1 MCIRVYAYI
10 ISIAQLLLS
19 RLIYNKKIFLITLVL
34 LVVYIPVYLNSLL
47 KIGLAL
53 QIMIHIILVILVA
66 SFLNSN
72 DIKTYDDITEKLHE
86 VLLSII
92 NILVLTYIPLYLNS
106 LLKIDLALKLMIYML
121 LGILCVSCMR
131 VKDIKIND
139 IIEKLKIFVYIDF
152 DFKLFDKRIEE
163 DNKGDLQVGINKE
176 NRKPVIV
183 PLKDRFVHS
192 LVLGPTGSGKT
203 SQTIIPMINQDMQN
217 PDFGITVIEPKGD
230 LAEKIYAM
238 AQHYGRKAIYF
249 NPILD
254 ACPTFNPLYG
264 PEDDVIEDITTIFKM
279 LNPDSPQ
286 FFQDMSEQL
295 LRNALKILKRLKGNS
310 ATLIDLN
317 TLIYDDGGNGKALI
331 NQFED
336 YNNDRVKNTSLQKEN
351 KEIINYFRGDYHN
364 ENSKTYEHTSGVRS
378 QVSKLV
384 SNKYLRKVLNPEDGQ
399 SDIRFDEHLDRVYE
413 DGKGEQLIFCIAT
426 AQGKL
431 RDLGSFLGYF
441 LILSYQSAV
450 FRRTGLEDTRMPHTL
465 ILDESQKYANQGMID
480 LLTQGR
486 SYRCATVLAT
496 QSLSLFEEEAGKG
509 FLETVKTNARNIFIY
524 PGISSTDAK
533 YYSDEFGEI
542 LKKRVSKGVSKQRF
556 NLLNHN
562 NTSSPTDS
570 INIVEEE
577 KARFTASE
585 IMYREFG
592 EITIKYIKKNTVQ
605 MPVVAD
611 IEFIPMELNK
621 KLDKMVIENND
632 LTSRGVDPNKYR
644 DLENAGELIYPLKK
658 IIEKNIEYDD
668 VI

>member
-1 MCIRVYAYI
+1 MKEFIKQCEKDIKWFSVFLVIIQSLIIVGFFLSRKSPFLFFGI
-10 ISIAQLLLS
+10 ISIAQLFIS
-19 RLIYNKKIFLITLVL
+19 RLIGNKKILSTQLILIGI
-34 LVVYIPVYLNSLL
+34 YIPV
-47 KIGLAL
+47 
-53 QIMIHIILVILVA
+53 
-66 SFLNSN
+66 
-72 DIKTYDDITEKLHE
+72 
-86 VLLSII
+86 
-92 NILVLTYIPLYLNS
+92 YLNS
-106 LLKIDLALKLMIYML
+106 LLKIDLALKLMIYVL
-121 LGILCVSCMR
+121 LGILGVSLMR
-131 VKDIKIND
+131 AKDIKIND
-139 IIEKLKIFVYIDF
+139 IIEKLKPLLEI
-152 DFKLFDKRIEE
+152 DFKLLNKKIEE
-163 DNKGDLQVGINKE
+163 ENKGDLQVGINKE
-176 NRKPVIV
+176 NRKPVII

-238 AQHYGRKAIYF
+238 AQHYGRQAIYF

-264 PEDDVIEDITTIFKM
+264 PEDDVIEDVTTIFKM

-286 FFQDMSEQL
+286 FFQDMNEQL

-310 ATLIDLN
+310 ATLIHLN
-317 TLIYDDGGNGKALI
+317 NLLRDNGGIGRALV

-336 YNNDRVKNTSLQKEN
+336 YNNNRVKDEALQNEN
-351 KEIINYFRGDYHN
+351 KEVINYFRTDYHN
-364 ENSKTYEHTSGVRS
+364 ENSKAFEHTSGVRS
-378 QVSKLV
+378 QVDKLV
-384 SNKYLRKVLNPEDGQ
+384 SNKYLRKVLNPKNGQ
-399 SDIRFDEHLDRVYE
+399 SDIRFDEHLDRLFG
-413 DGKGEQLIFCIAT
+413 DAKGSQLVICIAT

-441 LILSYQSAV
+441 IILSYQSAV
-450 FRRTGLEDTRMPHTL
+450 FRRTGLEDSRMPHTL
-465 ILDESQKYANQGMID
+465 ILDESQKYANEGMID

-496 QSLSLFEEEAGKG
+496 QSLSLFEEEAGRG
-509 FLETVKTNARNIFIY
+509 FLETVKTNCRNIFVY

-542 LKKRVSKGVSKQRF
+542 LKKRVSKGISKQRF
-556 NLLNHN
+556 NILQQNAPN
-562 NTSSPTDS
+562 APTDS
-570 INIVEEE
+570 KTVVEEE

-605 MPVVAD
+605 MPLVVN
-611 IEFIPMELNK
+611 IEFIPIELNK

-632 LTSRGVDPNKYR
+632 LMAKGIDPNQYR
-644 DLENAGELIYPLKK
+644 DLENQGELLYSMEVIL
-658 IIEKNIEYDD
+658 EKNIQLDD